1 MNAQLPRFV
10 EYGRVSSASQ
20 ERRQT
25 QEGQVVA
32 LERLR
37 ASRPGRPVLAEPV
50 FEPRH
55 VSAMEV
61 PLSERSE
68 WTRVVEPLIRAGA
81 VDEVRVAEFNRL
93 VREQGLAKARKGVVD
108 AELAV
113 RLAEARLVAATG
125 G

>member
-1 MNAQLPRFV
+1 MNAHLPRFV

-37 ASRPGRPVLAEPV
+37 ASRPGIPVLAEPV

-68 WTRVVEPLIRAGA
+68 WTRVNLGAGA
-81 VDEVRVAEFNRL
+81 ACCISCRLATMACEVGSDL
-93 VREQGLAKARKGVVD
+93 VRGMMMGVV
-108 AELAV
+108 ALIGL
-113 RLAEARLVAATG
+113 RP
-125 G
+125 